1 MQNKKELLLKLAQ
14 IGLALGGAVISGVLA
29 QMTAEKTTRAY
40 LEAKDAAETNKTTEE
55 A

>member
-14 IGLALGGAVISGVLA
+14 LGLALGGAVISGVLA
-29 QMTAEKTTRAY
+29 HMTAEETTRAY
-40 LEAKDAAETNKTTEE
+40 LEAKDAAETNETTEE

>member
-1 MQNKKELLLKLAQ
+1 MQNKKELMLKLAQ
-14 IGLALGGAVISGVLA
+14 LGLALGGAVISGVLA

-40 LEAKDAAETNKTTEE
+40 LEEKNAAETNETTEE

>member
-1 MQNKKELLLKLAQ
+1 MQNKKEFLLKVAQ
-14 IGLALGGAVISGVLA
+14 LGLALGGAVISGVLA

-40 LEAKDAAETNKTTEE
+40 LEEKDAAETNETTEE

>member
-14 IGLALGGAVISGVLA
+14 LGFALGGAFISGVLA

-40 LEAKDAAETNKTTEE
+40 LEAKDAAETNETTAE

>member
-1 MQNKKELLLKLAQ
+1 MQNKKELLLKVAQ
-14 IGLALGGAVISGVLA
+14 LGLALGGAVISGVLA

-40 LEAKDAAETNKTTEE
+40 LEEKDAAETNETEE

>member
-14 IGLALGGAVISGVLA
+14 FGFALGGAVISGVLA

-40 LEAKDAAETNKTTEE
+40 LEAKDAAETNETTEE